1 MSTDRTS
8 LSIDIDNYTFNLI
21 SFNPVAYE
29 NRGVVVL
36 NSRNKTSVEVIE
48 FAIYRSHS
56 DLRFWRL
63 CYIAN
68 NAEPA
73 FSKGNWTSYIGH
85 YVQTTFIHL
94 ELQLF
99 INDALAKNLIPID
112 ETSDCYDI
120 YLKNPATLEKIKH
133 LIDEKTGIRGGLEL
147 DFKDYGFIEKTSP
160 QYPYNLLPLGKKDLI
175 ANFGYC
181 GSRVKDIQVYNASK
195 FLENNYDFVSND
207 IIAPY
212 SYTGGDSVNFDLS
225 LNSELCVVTLRK
237 KTAIGG
243 PDELS
248 LYYLKI
254 FELLIVN
261 KLEEDDAK
269 KTKTVNNL
277 YLPVFLGPSINP
289 INEFGL
295 YETYMDL
302 GAYICKLIEYTKNC
316 INKGEKYVCTSH
328 YSLLTDLYKI
338 PLFPFNVIAPE
349 SYSVEDFKKIKSMEN
364 LLSISKKR
372 TLDITIASITREIR
386 NLERDKEDLEMK
398 EFQVH
403 DHEKLMADKSH
414 NQEQMKERKEQLEYL
429 QNKREELEAAQRKGG
444 KRKKTRKNKKSKKLK
459 RKKKNKKTNKNKNK
473 KSRKK

>member
-1 MSTDRTS
+1 MSTDPSS
-8 LSIDIDNYTFNLI
+8 LSIDIDDYTFNLI
-21 SFNPVAYE
+21 SFNPTAYE
-29 NRGVVVL
+29 NRGIVVL
-36 NSRNKTSVEVIE
+36 NSRNKTSGEVIE

-68 NAEPA
+68 NAEPV
-73 FSKGNWTSYIGH
+73 FSKGNWSSYIGH

-112 ETSDCYDI
+112 ETSDCHDI

-133 LIDEKTGIRGGLEL
+133 LIDEDTGVRGGIEL
-147 DFKDYGFIEKTSP
+147 DYKDYGFIERTSP
-160 QYPYNLLPLGKKDLI
+160 YYPYDIQPLGKNNLI

-181 GSRVKDIQVYNASK
+181 GSQVSNIKVYHASK
-195 FLENNYDFVSND
+195 FLENNYEYVSND

-212 SYTGGDSVNFDLS
+212 NYTGGDSVNFDLT
-225 LNSELCVVTLRK
+225 LNSELCVVILRK

-254 FELLIVN
+254 NELSIVN
-261 KLEEDDAK
+261 KLQEDEAK

-277 YLPVFLGPSINP
+277 YLPVFLGPRINP

-295 YETYMDL
+295 YETYLDL
-302 GAYICKLIEYTKNC
+302 GAYVCKLIEYTKNC
-316 INKGEKYVCTSH
+316 INKGEKYVCTSK

-349 SYSVEDFKKIKSMEN
+349 SYSEEDLKKIKSMDER
-364 LLSISKKR
+364 LFISKKR
-372 TLDITIASITREIR
+372 TLDTSIGTITSQIR
-386 NLERDKEDLEMK
+386 NLEREKENLEMK
-398 EFQVH
+398 EFGVH
-403 DHEKLMADKSH
+403 DHEKLLADKSV
-414 NQEQMKERKEQLEYL
+414 NEQQIKEKKELLEYF
-429 QNKREELEAAQRKGG
+429 QNQRAELEAAQRKGG
-444 KRKKTRKNKKSKKLK
+444 KRKKTRKNKKS
-459 RKKKNKKTNKNKNK
+459 RKKNKKTKKNK